1 MSTPESRLVL
11 HLPLDEVANTM
22 AIDRSVNNRHG
33 QISGDPQVVADATFG
48 SCMRFDG
55 QRDAIAVAGADLRA
69 PAAPPA
75 PSAIAAGDGPAPAAA
90 PSPRSPAHTIA
101 GWVRL
106 ERYPSGRAWILK
118 LGQNGAGSLHWL
130 LQPSGATALGV
141 WDGAQFSPTIPLG
154 AWTHIATSYDGARL
168 RCYIDGK
175 LAAEPKDA
183 RFNFTNFDL
192 GLAQTGVPE
201 QRFAGSMAGVR
212 AYSAA
217 LGPDDIRQ
225 IIADDRSARAAFRAS
240 HPLAFSLHDADDQ
253 PVLAIVDLPDGH
265 AAQFEIANRSGQQ
278 LLFEQ
283 LGGDATRENHHF
295 ELLFRP
301 GVLAGGGAAI
311 KVDQAGW
318 KIGRLQHADGST
330 SLYLLAD
337 QPIAL
342 DPGDALRL
350 TLRNIA
356 ADGRGGA
363 RGSRVELHY
372 GRLSYGGAA
381 LQLSGYRTQHISI
394 VNQRGLQHIPLHVGF
409 AGAGTV
415 VNNGRDQLLRL
426 RIVNAAPKPIQL
438 TPSSVD
444 PQAYSRI
451 ILSFDAPDEADPQ
464 GAWALATE
472 SQLRRIKPATTGWS
486 VIEPSESAKSLEW
499 ELSPPTQIAFS
510 AGQEL
515 VIVLGPIATT
525 LAAGHTNL
533 YVRYKNIPGYW
544 DGQFVCAIEKSPLFY
559 DERNYVGVGTATP
572 EGKLQVIDT
581 NQDANGGTLILG
593 SINASNLR
601 LGYHQNYSWVQ
612 SHGGKPLAINPV
624 GNSVGVGTAT
634 AQAKLAVNG
643 GVHVGGDSDPGDD
656 NLLVDGR
663 IGLGN
668 ASQSYI
674 QRGVSLN
681 WPMTTFRTNSGGS
694 FFANLN
700 MPSAIKIVG
709 TSGGMLST
717 TTRDVLM
724 WMDVNGIGEVLV
736 NGKIYAQEKNFLI
749 DHPTEPGQQL
759 VHSCIEGPE
768 AGVYY
773 RGSGRL
779 RGGRA
784 HIRLPGYFE
793 ALTRAEGRT
802 VQLTPRGP
810 EPFILSYDA
819 VADGGFTVYADRD
832 EGVFDWEVK
841 AVRADVAELQVER
854 PRGDAR

>member
-11 HLPLDEVANTM
+11 HLPLDELANRM

-33 QISGDPQVVADATFG
+33 QIGGSPQVVADATFG

-55 QRDAIAVAGADLRA
+55 ERDGLAVANADLRA
-69 PAAPPA
+69 PSAPPGLN
-75 PSAIAAGDGPAPAAA
+75 AIAAGEGADAA
-90 PSPRSPAHTIA
+90 PSPRSPAHTVA

-106 ERYPSGRAWILK
+106 DRYPTGRAWMLT
-118 LGQNGAGSLHWL
+118 LGQSGAGSLHWL

-141 WDGAQFSPTIPLG
+141 WDGAQFSPSIPLG

-168 RCYIDGK
+168 RCYVDGK
-175 LAAEPKDA
+175 LVAEPKDA
-183 RFNFTNFDL
+183 RFDFADFVL
-192 GLAQTGVPE
+192 ALAQTGVPD

-212 AYSAA
+212 VYSAA

-225 IIADDRSARAAFRAS
+225 IMADDRSARAAFRAS

-253 PVLAIVDLPDGH
+253 PVLAIVDLPTGH
-265 AAQFEIANRSGQQ
+265 AAHLLIANRSGQPLQ
-278 LLFEQ
+278 LDQ

-301 GVLAGGGAAI
+301 GVLPGGGAAV
-311 KVDQAGW
+311 KLDEAGW

-330 SLYLLAD
+330 SLYLLAG

-342 DPGDALRL
+342 DPGDSLRL

-372 GRLSYGGAA
+372 GRLTYAGAA
-381 LQLSGYRTQHISI
+381 LELSGYRTQHISI

-438 TPSSVD
+438 TPSSAD
-444 PQAYSRI
+444 PQAYSRFL
-451 ILSFDAPDEADPQ
+451 LSFDAPDKADPQ
-464 GAWALATE
+464 GAWALATD
-472 SQLRRIKPATTGWS
+472 SQLRRINPAAGGWR
-486 VIEPSESAKSLEW
+486 VIEPSEGAKSLEW

-510 AGQEL
+510 AGEEL
-515 VIVLGPIATT
+515 VVALGPIATT

-533 YVRYKNIPGYW
+533 YVHYKNIPGYW
-544 DGQFVCAIEKSPLFY
+544 DGQFVCTIEKAPLFY
-559 DERNYVGVGTATP
+559 DERNAVGVGTHTP
-572 EGKLQVIDT
+572 E
-581 NQDANGGTLILG
+581 
-593 SINASNLR
+593 
-601 LGYHQNYSWVQ
+601 
-612 SHGGKPLAINPV
+612 
-624 GNSVGVGTAT
+624 
-634 AQAKLAVNG
+634 AKLAVNG

-663 IGLGN
+663 IGVGGPN
-668 ASQSYI
+668 EPVYI
-674 QRGVSLN
+674 QRGFSFSIAN
-681 WPMTTFRTNSGGS
+681 NTPFRANSGGT
-694 FFANLN
+694 FFANVSYPTGMKLVAN
-700 MPSAIKIVG
+700 
-709 TSGGMLST
+709 GGGVLA
-717 TTRDVLM
+717 TTRHDVLM
-724 WMDVNGIGEVLV
+724 WNDLNGIGEVLV
-736 NGKIYAQEKNFLI
+736 KGKIWAQEKNFLI
-749 DHPTEPGQQL
+749 DHPTKPGQQL
-759 VHSCIEGPE
+759 AHSCIEGPE
-768 AGVYY
+768 LGVYY
-773 RGSGRL
+773 RGSARL
-779 RGGRA
+779 SGARA
-784 HIRLPGYFE
+784 HIRMPDYFE

-810 EPFILSYDA
+810 EPFLLSYDA

-832 EGVFDWEVK
+832 EGAFDWEVK
-841 AVRADVAELQVER
+841 AVRADVAELQTER